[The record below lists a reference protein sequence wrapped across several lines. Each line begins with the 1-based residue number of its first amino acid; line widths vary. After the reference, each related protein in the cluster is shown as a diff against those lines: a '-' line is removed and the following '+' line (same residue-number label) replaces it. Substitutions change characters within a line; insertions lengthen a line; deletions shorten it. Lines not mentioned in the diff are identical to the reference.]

1 MAYSAIKRGGTAIVE
16 LLRGREIK
24 PVFPGFA
31 ASLISIKMVI
41 MRRSIIPIVMAFLM
55 AYTAFVSAEQFT
67 TQDRER
73 IVRLE
78 TNVEA
83 GTVSIQRQLD
93 DIKSFMFWGFG
104 VLFGGMGIL
113 IGFVIWDRR
122 TALEPVAIKTRELL
136 EREEKL
142 ERALREY
149 AKKEPKLAAI
159 LRSLNL

>member
-1 MAYSAIKRGGTAIVE
+1 MVV
-16 LLRGREIK
+16 LLRSREIN

-31 ASLISIKMVI
+31 ARLISIPMVT
-41 MRRSIIPIVMAFLM
+41 MRRSILSIITAFLM
-55 AYTAFVSAEQFT
+55 AYTVFASAEQFT

-78 TNVEA
+78 TNVET
-83 GTVSIQRQLD
+83 GTASIQRQLD

-122 TALEPVAIKTRELL
+122 TALEPVSIKTSMLL

-142 ERALREY
+142 ERALKEY
-149 AKKEPKLAAI
+149 AKKEPRLAAI

>member
-1 MAYSAIKRGGTAIVE
+1 M
-16 LLRGREIK
+16 
-24 PVFPGFA
+24 FPGFA

-41 MRRSIIPIVMAFLM
+41 MRRAIIPIVMAFLM

-83 GTVSIQRQLD
+83 GTASIQRQLD

-122 TALEPVAIKTRELL
+122 TAS
-136 EREEKL
+136 
-142 ERALREY
+142 
-149 AKKEPKLAAI
+149 
-159 LRSLNL
+159 SLSP

>member
-1 MAYSAIKRGGTAIVE
+1 
-16 LLRGREIK
+16 
-24 PVFPGFA
+24 
-31 ASLISIKMVI
+31 
-41 MRRSIIPIVMAFLM
+41 M
-55 AYTAFVSAEQFT
+55 AYTVFASAEQFT

-78 TNVEA
+78 TNVET
-83 GTVSIQRQLD
+83 GTASIQRQLD

-122 TALEPVAIKTRELL
+122 TALEPVAIKSRELL

-142 ERALREY
+142 ERALKEY